1 MCNFL
6 IGINIYLLTRVL
18 RVSHSIWVQTMIHPR
33 LSLYKCVAV
42 LKAYDDYQKIAFSS
56 VNTLLRSLETMN
68 FYLFLPNSYYI
79 FIPYYLPESFLVKQ
93 AI

>member
-1 MCNFL
+1 M
-6 IGINIYLLTRVL
+6 
-18 RVSHSIWVQTMIHPR
+18 SH

-68 FYLFLPNSYYI
+68 FYLFLL
-79 FIPYYLPESFLVKQ
+79 FIPYYLPESFNVKQ